1 MMKIVL
7 AGAFGHLGLDILR
20 SLVRDGYEVV
30 ALDLKEKDVPELKG
44 KYVFHSID
52 ITNPETLKG
61 TCEGADAVITTVGLV
76 GKSAKVTN
84 YDVDL
89 NGNLNLLH
97 EAKAAGVKKFL
108 YVSVIHVETAPDVPM
123 LEAKHQF
130 EEKLKASGLA
140 YTIIRP
146 TGYFYDIAHVFQPMI
161 EKGKVTLLGHKNHP
175 VNVLDT
181 TDLADFIVS
190 KINETEN
197 KTYEVGG
204 KETYNYREIAT
215 LFFEAAHKKVKISH
229 APVFLF
235 DLIIKKAHKKNDG
248 SEAIIRFSK
257 WTLTHDME
265 GSTKVGNK
273 SFKAYVQSLYPE
285 GK

>member
-1 MMKIVL
+1 MKVVL

-20 SLVRDGYEVV
+20 SLIRDGNEVV

-44 KYVFHSID
+44 KYTFHPID
-52 ITNPETLKG
+52 ITNKETLKG
-61 TCEGADAVITTVGLV
+61 TCEGADVVITTVGLV
-76 GKSAKVTN
+76 GKSAKLTN
-84 YDVDL
+84 YDIDL
-89 NGNLNLLH
+89 NGNLNLLN
-97 EAKAAGVKKFL
+97 EAKEAGVKKFL
-108 YVSVIHVETAPDVPM
+108 YVSVIHAETAPDVPM

-161 EKGKVTLLGHKNHP
+161 EKGKVTLLGHKDHP
-175 VNVLDT
+175 VNVIDT
-181 TDLADFIVS
+181 PDLADFIVS
-190 KINETEN
+190 KIPEKEN

-204 KETYNYREIAT
+204 TETYNYKEIAE
-215 LFFEAAHKKVKISH
+215 LFFNAAHKKVKISR

-235 DLIIKKAHKKNDG
+235 DLIIKKAAKKDDG
-248 SEAIIRFSK
+248 REAIIRFSK

-265 GSTKVGNK
+265 GSTKVGTH
-273 SFKAYVQSLYPE
+273 SFKEYVKSLYPE
-285 GK
+285 AK